1 MGSGRDFR
9 LLVFDW
15 DGTLMDSEARIVSAM
30 QTAIAEAK
38 LPPASNRQIR
48 NIIGLGLDDAIRQL
62 YPETKAHIRDHL
74 AERYRV
80 HFRHADSVSTPLF
93 PGARETLHT
102 LHVTG
107 YLLGVATGKSRRGL
121 NRAFEETGVGPLFH
135 ASQCADEAFSKPH
148 PQMLKAIMDKLGV
161 DTQDTLVIGDSEYD
175 LQMANNAGTACLAV
189 SYGVQPPEH
198 LLKYKPLDVLENIVA
213 LPEWLIRIKA

>member
-1 MGSGRDFR
+1 VDSGRDFR

-38 LPPASNRQIR
+38 LPPPSNRQIR

-62 YPETKAHIRDHL
+62 YPETEAHIRDHL

-80 HFRHADSVSTPLF
+80 HFRHANSVSTPLF
-93 PGARETLHT
+93 PGARETLHR

-107 YLLGVATGKSRRGL
+107 YLLAVATGKSRRGL

-135 ASQCADEAFSKPH
+135 ASQCADEACSKPH
-148 PQMLKAIMDKLGV
+148 PQMLEAIMDKLGV
-161 DTQDTLVIGDSEYD
+161 DTRDTLVIGDSEYD
-175 LQMANNAGTACLAV
+175 LQMANNVGTACLAV
-189 SYGVQPPEH
+189 SYGVQSPEH
-198 LLKYKPLDVLENIVA
+198 LLKYKPLDLLEDIVA